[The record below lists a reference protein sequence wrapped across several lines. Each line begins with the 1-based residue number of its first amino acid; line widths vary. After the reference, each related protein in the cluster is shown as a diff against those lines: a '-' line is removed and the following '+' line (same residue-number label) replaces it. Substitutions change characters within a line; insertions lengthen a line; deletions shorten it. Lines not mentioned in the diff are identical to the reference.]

1 MYEQYHAIRIKT
13 ESLEKSIFLI
23 KIL

>member
-1 MYEQYHAIRIKT
+1 MYEQYHAIRIKI
-13 ESLEKSIFLI
+13 ESLEKNIFLI